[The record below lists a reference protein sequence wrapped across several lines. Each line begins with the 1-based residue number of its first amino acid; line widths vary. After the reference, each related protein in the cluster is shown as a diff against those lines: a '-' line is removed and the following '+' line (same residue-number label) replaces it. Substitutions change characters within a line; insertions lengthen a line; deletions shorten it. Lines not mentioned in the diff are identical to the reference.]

1 MNLSVNYLIASK
13 MLIMFPRHPMQ
24 NAKMLG
30 KPSAKD
36 NIEHLKTKNHT
47 LSLIFTYRVPMWSQF
62 VYSKTSKEDVLGPI
76 IVWKSFHQVFL
87 CSCSKI

>member
-1 MNLSVNYLIASK
+1 MNNLFPNSLYYKNANSFLCRTNQFKRQMNLSVNYLIASK

-47 LSLIFTYRVPMWSQF
+47 LSLIFTYRVPM
-62 VYSKTSKEDVLGPI
+62 
-76 IVWKSFHQVFL
+76 
-87 CSCSKI
+87 